1 MNDPDHDRA
10 ASAYDHP
17 AARDPARLEAECEI
31 GFSRRSGPGGQNRN
45 KVETAVVFTHL
56 PTGLKSSASE
66 RRTQGENRR
75 MALFRLRLE
84 LALVIR
90 RPIVIGEE
98 GGYRPSVLWCSRR
111 KGGRMEVNPA
121 HDDYPALLAEALD
134 VLAVCEDEPR
144 LASPILGC
152 SPTQLVKLLK
162 AVPRGLI
169 VLNASREQGGKG
181 PLR

>member
-1 MNDPDHDRA
+1 
-10 ASAYDHP
+10 
-17 AARDPARLEAECEI
+17 
-31 GFSRRSGPGGQNRN
+31 
-45 KVETAVVFTHL
+45 
-56 PTGLKSSASE
+56 
-66 RRTQGENRR
+66 
-75 MALFRLRLE
+75 
-84 LALVIR
+84 
-90 RPIVIGEE
+90 
-98 GGYRPSVLWCSRR
+98 
-111 KGGRMEVNPA
+111 MEVNPA